1 MKRRNFFKAAAAA
14 SVVPVSLNGM
24 NLNAMGIESV
34 LGNIGKRASEGKVL
48 VLIQLN
54 GGNDGLNT
62 VIPVDQ
68 YANLTKARSNVII
81 NESDLLKLNG
91 YSKTTLHPKMTG
103 LQSMFNNGKVN
114 IVQSVGYPD
123 PNFSHFRSTDIWMS
137 ASDSNT
143 IETTGWMGR
152 YLDDRFENFPKD
164 YPSSSMPDP
173 LAIQIGAMVSLA
185 FMGPSTSMGMAITDP
200 TTFYNIV
207 DNSTGS
213 APATPYGDELSYIR
227 LLAQQTNKYADVIKK
242 AANSGSN
249 KSTKYPSS
257 GGRGNGLA
265 EQLKIVAKLI
275 SGGLKTPVYM
285 VSLGGFDTHAEQVD
299 SSSHKDGSHA
309 TLLENLSTAID
320 AFQDDLK
327 LLGISDRVVGMTFS
341 EFGRRVQSNAS
352 GGTDHGAAA
361 PLIVFGDAVQPG
373 IIGNNPS
380 IPSTTT
386 VEDNVPMQFDFRQ
399 VYASVLKDWFELS
412 ESEVSSLLGGKD
424 YNTLPIFKNSLST
437 LEEFAD
443 YMTQIRM
450 KPIYPNPAKDFI
462 IVDFETDGGGE
473 LALNVFDPLG
483 NLVQSV
489 FQKNFPVGE
498 YQQQVDLRGLKSG
511 NYIVQLRSKV
521 KSTTQ
526 FVQKI

>member
-1 MKRRNFFKAAAAA
+1 MKRRSFFKTAAAA
-14 SVVPVSLNGM
+14 SIVPVSLNGM
-24 NLNAMGIESV
+24 SLNAMGVESV
-34 LGNIGKRASEGKVL
+34 LGNIGKRAVEGKVL

-68 YANLTKARSNVII
+68 YANLSKARSNVVIA
-81 NESDLLKLNG
+81 ETDLLKLNG
-91 YSKTTLHPKMTG
+91 YDKTTLHPKMTG

-137 ASDSNT
+137 GSDSDT

-152 YLDDRFENFPKD
+152 YLDERFDNFPKD
-164 YPSSSMPDP
+164 YPSAAMPDP
-173 LAIQIGAMVSLA
+173 LAIQIGSMVSLA
-185 FMGPSTSMGMAITDP
+185 LMGPNTSMGMAITDP
-200 TTFYNIV
+200 STFYNIL

-249 KSTKYPSS
+249 KSTKYPTST
-257 GGRGNGLA
+257 GRSNGLA
-265 EQLKIVAKLI
+265 EQLKIVARLI

-285 VSLGGFDTHAEQVD
+285 VSMGGFDTHAEQVD
-299 SSSHKDGSHA
+299 STSHKEGTHA
-309 TLLENLSTAID
+309 TLLQGLSAAID

-327 LLGISDRVVGMTFS
+327 LLGVSDRVVGMTFS

-361 PLIVFGDAVQPG
+361 PLLVFGDAVQSG

-380 IPSTTT
+380 IPTTTT

-399 VYASVLKDWFELS
+399 VYASVLKDWFELP
-412 ESEVSSLLGGKD
+412 ETEVSALLGGKD
-424 YNTLPIFKNSLST
+424 YNTLPVFKNSLSS
-437 LEEFAD
+437 LEDFAD

-450 KPIYPNPAKDFI
+450 KPIFPNPANDFI
-462 IVDFETDGGGE
+462 LVDFETDGGGE
-473 LALNVFDPLG
+473 LTLNVFDPLG
-483 NLVQSV
+483 NKVITALQRSFSV
-489 FQKNFPVGE
+489 GS
-498 YQQQVDLRGLKSG
+498 YQERVDLRGLRPG
-511 NYIVQLRSKV
+511 NYIVQLSSKV

-526 FVQKI
+526 IVQKI

>member
-1 MKRRNFFKAAAAA
+1 
-14 SVVPVSLNGM
+14 
-24 NLNAMGIESV
+24 
-34 LGNIGKRASEGKVL
+34 
-48 VLIQLN
+48 
-54 GGNDGLNT
+54 
-62 VIPVDQ
+62 
-68 YANLTKARSNVII
+68 
-81 NESDLLKLNG
+81 
-91 YSKTTLHPKMTG
+91 
-103 LQSMFNNGKVN
+103 
-114 IVQSVGYPD
+114 
-123 PNFSHFRSTDIWMS
+123 
-137 ASDSNT
+137 
-143 IETTGWMGR
+143 MGR
-152 YLDDRFENFPKD
+152 YLNERFKNFPKN
-164 YPSSSMPDP
+164 YPNSAMPDP

-200 TTFYNIV
+200 STFYNIV

-213 APATPYGDELSYIR
+213 APATPYGDELTYIR
-227 LLAQQTNKYADVIKK
+227 LLAQQTNQYADVIKK
-242 AANSGSN
+242 AASLGTN

-309 TLLENLSTAID
+309 NLLESLSASIS

-361 PLIVFGDAVQPG
+361 PLIVFGDAVQSG

-399 VYASVLKDWFELS
+399 VYASVLKDWFELP
-412 ESEVSSLLGGKD
+412 ESEVSTILGGKD

-437 LEEFAD
+437 LEDFAD

-450 KPIYPNPAKDFI
+450 MPVFPNPASEFVL
-462 IVDFETDGGGE
+462 VDFETDGGGE
-473 LALNVFDPLG
+473 LSLNLYDPLG
-483 NLVQSV
+483 NKIQTV
-489 FQKNFPVGE
+489 FKRSFAVGM
-498 YQQQVDLRGLKSG
+498 YQERVDLRGLKSG
-511 NYIVQLRSKV
+511 NYILQLSSNV

-526 FVQKI
+526 IIQKM